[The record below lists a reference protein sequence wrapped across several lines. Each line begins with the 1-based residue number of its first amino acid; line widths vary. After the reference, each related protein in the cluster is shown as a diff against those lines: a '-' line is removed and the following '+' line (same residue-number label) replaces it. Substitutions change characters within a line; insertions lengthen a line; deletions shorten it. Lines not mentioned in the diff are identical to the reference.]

1 MPGMHSELVL
11 GNVDWVLLAVLLVSV
26 LIGAWRGLVYEVLS
40 VGAWITAFV
49 IAQWLAADVGG
60 RLPLGNASHE
70 ARFLA
75 GLALVFVATLVAC
88 MLLITLLKRF
98 VSVVGLRPID
108 RALGALFGLARGVL
122 LLMVV
127 VLAASRTPLH
137 RQPDWEASAGVKAL
151 GNLVKTVVPMLP
163 PEVIRYLPE

>member
-1 MPGMHSELVL
+1 MPGMQSELVV

-40 VGAWITAFV
+40 VAAWVSAFV

-60 RLPLGNASHE
+60 RLPLGNASNE
-70 ARFLA
+70 ARYLA

-88 MLLITLLKRF
+88 MLLIALLKRF
-98 VSVVGLRPID
+98 VAVVGLRPID

-127 VLAASRTPLH
+127 VLVASRTQLQ
-137 RQPDWEASAGVKAL
+137 RQPDWEASAGVKAV